1 MVATDMRSRRS
12 ERIEVRL
19 TPADRALI
27 DRAVNANRTQ
37 LTEFVV
43 THLTIAARRVLAD
56 RNEFTL
62 DAEAAKVWEEIN
74 ARPAQDLPGL
84 RALMARPSPFVAE

>member
-1 MVATDMRSRRS
+1 MVADVHARRS
-12 ERIEVRL
+12 ERIEVRV

-27 DRAVNANRTQ
+27 DRAVSANGSH

-43 THLTIAARRVLAD
+43 THLTSAARRVLAD

-62 DAEAAKVWEEIN
+62 SSEAAEEWEKIN
-74 ARPAQDLPGL
+74 DRPARDLPGL
-84 RALMARPSPFVAE
+84 QALMARPAPFVAE

>member
-1 MVATDMRSRRS
+1 M
-12 ERIEVRL
+12 

-27 DRAVNANRTQ
+27 DQAVSANGTQ

-62 DAEAAKVWEEIN
+62 SAAAAEEWEKIN
-74 ARPAQDLPGL
+74 DRPAQDLPGL

>member
-1 MVATDMRSRRS
+1 MGVDVRARRS
-12 ERIEVRL
+12 ERIEVRM

-27 DRAVNANRTQ
+27 DQAVSVNGMK

-56 RNEFTL
+56 RNEFL
-62 DAEAAKVWEEIN
+62 LSAEAAEEWEKIN
-74 ARPAQDLPGL
+74 SRPAQDLPGL
-84 RALMARPSPFVAE
+84 RALMARPSPFAAE

>member
-1 MVATDMRSRRS
+1 MAADTRPRRS

-27 DRAVNANRTQ
+27 DRAVNANGTQ

-62 DAEAAKVWEEIN
+62 SPEASQAWEEIN
-74 ARPAQDLPGL
+74 NRPAQDLAGL
-84 RALMARPSPFVAE
+84 RTLMARPSPFVDE

>member
-1 MVATDMRSRRS
+1 MVADVRPRRS
-12 ERIEVRL
+12 VRIEVRM

-27 DRAVNANRTQ
+27 DRAVRANGSH

-43 THLTIAARRVLAD
+43 THLKIAARRVLAD

-62 DAEAAKVWEEIN
+62 SAEAAEEWEKIN
-74 ARPAQDLPGL
+74 DRPAQDLPGL
-84 RALMARPSPFVAE
+84 RALMSRPSPFIAE

>member
-1 MVATDMRSRRS
+1 M
-12 ERIEVRL
+12 

-27 DRAVNANRTQ
+27 DRAVSVNGTQ
-37 LTEFVV
+37 LTEFVL

-62 DAEAAKVWEEIN
+62 SAEAVDEWEKIN
-74 ARPAQDLPGL
+74 SRPAQDLPGL
-84 RALMARPSPFVAE
+84 RALMARPSPFVVE

>member
-1 MVATDMRSRRS
+1 MATDVRPRRS
-12 ERIEVRL
+12 ERIEVRM

-27 DRAVNANRTQ
+27 DRAVSVNGTQ

-43 THLTIAARRVLAD
+43 THLTVAARRVLAD

-62 DAEAAKVWEEIN
+62 SAEAAEEWEKIN
-74 ARPAQDLPGL
+74 SRPAQDLPGL
-84 RALMARPSPFVAE
+84 RALMNRPSPFLAE